1 MVSKLLPPVIRYNPN
16 SSKKF
21 YYEDISEEL
30 NKFHNATFYYDETN
44 NQRKLSLK
52 NLQLA
57 LFLNSYGNH
66 LSFLWLL

>member
-1 MVSKLLPPVIRYNPN
+1 MGHKVLPPVIRYNPN
-16 SSKKF
+16 YSKKF

-52 NLQLA
+52 KI
-57 LFLNSYGNH
+57 F
-66 LSFLWLL
+66 

>member
-44 NQRKLSLK
+44 NQGKLSLK
-52 NLQLA
+52 KI
-57 LFLNSYGNH
+57 F
-66 LSFLWLL
+66 

>member
-21 YYEDISEEL
+21 YYKDISEEL

-52 NLQLA
+52 KI
-57 LFLNSYGNH
+57 F
-66 LSFLWLL
+66 